1 MTTQIL
7 PVGLIGVS
15 ALPAEDNPNKKCWYQ
30 PTFSPEHGVLLV
42 LLGAVLTGA
51 SLAQHWT
58 ANTGWAC
65 LATFLALQAEHPA
78 VVQIKRRRK
87 WRPRY
92 IVWASVYGGG
102 ACLVALPLCL
112 HHPVLFWV
120 VSAGVVAFGI
130 DMLSVFR
137 RNQKAIV
144 NEIAMFSSIC
154 LSTLFVYGAT
164 TGEMTFQAV
173 GLWILNSL
181 FFSGAVFSVKLRKTK
196 TSSLKGGF
204 IYHATAIAII
214 ILLCTMGW
222 LSLFTALVFTVSLLK
237 LAIITVGKSWYRNC
251 RFEHVA
257 RFETYFALIYTALAA
272 LTVLPAKLPVA

>member
-1 MTTQIL
+1 MTTQTL
-7 PVGLIGVS
+7 TTELIGVS
-15 ALPAEDNPNKKCWYQ
+15 ALPAEDSPNKKRWYQ

-51 SLAQHWT
+51 SLAQHWIGDT
-58 ANTGWAC
+58 SWAC
-65 LATFLALQAEHPA
+65 LAAFLALQAEHPV

-92 IVWASVYGGG
+92 VVWASVYGGFAG
-102 ACLVALPLCL
+102 AIALHLCL
-112 HHPVLFWV
+112 HHPVLFWIV
-120 VSAGVVAFGI
+120 GAGIIALGI
-130 DMLSVFR
+130 DLLSVFQ

-164 TGEMTFQAV
+164 TGEITFQAV

-181 FFSGAVFSVKLRKTK
+181 FFSGAVFSVKLRKAK
-196 TSSLKGGF
+196 TSSLTGGF
-204 IYHATAIAII
+204 VFHGVAIALITI
-214 ILLCTMGW
+214 LCTIGW
-222 LSLFTALVFTVSLLK
+222 LSLLTALVFAVSLLK
-237 LAIITVGKSWYRNC
+237 LIVITGWQQWYRTC

-272 LTVLPAKLPVA
+272 LTVLPATLPVA